1 MITPPVGVVLNVVSS
16 IGKISLAQ
24 AARGVLPFL
33 AAELLVLVALVLFPK
48 LVTVPASWWH

>member
-16 IGKISLAQ
+16 VGKIDFAQ

-33 AAELLVLVALVLFPK
+33 VAELLVLAAIVLFPS
-48 LVTVPASWWH
+48 LVHVPAGWWR